1 MLMEIY
7 LIYPG
12 NNRKEKKNYTTQN
25 LNGLRK
31 RPILF
36 KTKTW
41 NFHWCYENKSQKL
54 PERINI
60 LHKEMKNQIKLMSPQ
75 DIFSQW
81 KNFLNLKYKKYQI

>member
-1 MLMEIY
+1 MEIY

-36 KTKTW
+36 KTKT
-41 NFHWCYENKSQKL
+41 
-54 PERINI
+54 
-60 LHKEMKNQIKLMSPQ
+60 
-75 DIFSQW
+75 
-81 KNFLNLKYKKYQI
+81 